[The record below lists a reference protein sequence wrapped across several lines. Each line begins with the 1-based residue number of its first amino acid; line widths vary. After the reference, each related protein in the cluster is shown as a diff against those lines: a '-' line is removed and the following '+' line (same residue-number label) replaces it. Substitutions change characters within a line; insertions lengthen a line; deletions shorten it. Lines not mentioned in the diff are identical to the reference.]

1 MKTKFKAWHKAE
13 KVMCDVSIINFDKGA
28 FLIGV
33 KKGEDEIGDKYF
45 IEAPT
50 DGRFCNFDEFELL
63 QYTSLKDKNGVEIY
77 ESDVIERRWDSG
89 GWIRYIVKLGIYSY
103 KDMYNLSGNESEAG
117 NGFYISAILSDDG
130 TCKGDG
136 ALISGDD
143 YEIVGNIHE
152 YKELLNN

>member
-1 MKTKFKAWHKAE
+1 MI
-13 KVMCDVSIINFDKGA
+13 KVKICIPFYNNFEAAKSGLYE
-28 FLIGV
+28 LIEQCTYV
-33 KKGEDEIGDKYF
+33 ADW
-45 IEAPT
+45 
-50 DGRFCNFDEFELL
+50 
-63 QYTSLKDKNGVEIY
+63 V
-77 ESDVIERRWDSG
+77 
-89 GWIRYIVKLGIYSY
+89 YSY